1 MLNVNIFSNNLLFV
15 KIIKK
20 NFTIKNVYSDKP
32 VDKNFR
38 IFCNKKSIKYKRILK
53 KKDLKKII
61 DKSVDLGLI
70 FGFGL
75 IFDKNFIKKFKYGI
89 WNFHTGDLPKF
100 RGRHPLTWAFLNDEK
115 KIAMSV
121 HSINQ
126 NIDQGYLIH
135 KYFVQRTYKDDLN
148 TILDKILIKLDKEI
162 IKIKKKI
169 FLKKKKKLSKG
180 NYFPPLFKGIQN
192 IESCNNT
199 SKYAF
204 NAIKAQ
210 KIYGGTKIDGK
221 IYKDVFFFNK
231 KNINTIKKFKIL
243 IFKDKKK
250 LILLKK

>member
-1 MLNVNIFSNNLLFV
+1 MLNVNVFSSNLSFI
-15 KIIKK
+15 KIVKK
-20 NFTIKNVYSDKP
+20 NFIIKNVYSDKSL
-32 VDKNFR
+32 DKNFR
-38 IFCNKKSIKYKRILK
+38 VFCNKNSIIFKRIKK
-53 KKDLKKII
+53 KKDLKKTINNSI
-61 DKSVDLGLI
+61 DLCLI

-75 IFDKNFIKKFKYGI
+75 IFEENFIKKFRYGML
-89 WNFHTGDLPKF
+89 NFHTGDLPRY

-121 HSINQ
+121 HLINKD
-126 NIDQGYLIH
+126 IDQGYLIH
-135 KYFVQRTYKDDLN
+135 KFFVKRTYKDDLD
-148 TILDKILIKLDKEI
+148 TILDRILLKLDKEI

-199 SKYAF
+199 SRYAF

-243 IFKDKKK
+243 NFKDKKK